1 MRPLPVSSPFGPR
14 IHPKSRQHDMHRG
27 IDVPLPVGTPIRAVT
42 NGKIVRVDVDG
53 VGRGERNGNAVHLS
67 NGVATFHY
75 LHLSRVDVEV
85 GQRVRV
91 GERLGLT
98 GNTGSSTGPHL
109 HYAISTG
116 SPLRYLDPVAEH
128 PPKTFAV

>member
-1 MRPLPVSSPFGPR
+1 
-14 IHPKSRQHDMHRG
+14 MHRG
-27 IDVPLPVGTPIRAVT
+27 IDLPLPVGTPIRAVV
-42 NGKIVRVDVDG
+42 NGVIVRIDHDG
-53 VGRGERNGNAVHLS
+53 EGRGQINGNAVHLS
-67 NGVATFHY
+67 NTAATFHY

-116 SPLRYLDPVAEH
+116 SPRRYLDPVAEH
-128 PPKTFAV
+128 PPQTFAV